1 MRTLLVLFLLCCL
14 TTVAFSQNYHT
25 AKTTT
30 EKALEAFREGQS
42 YMQQQ
47 ESAIALG
54 YFEKALKADGTFI
67 EAKLALAE
75 TYEEL
80 RDFFKAERAYE
91 EAIALSSDFSPVAYF
106 FLAQVEWQNDKFD
119 ECAQHLADYLKTNP
133 TNAKNKNKAE
143 RLLINARFAAEA
155 VKKPVPF
162 VLRNTG
168 AGINTKADEY
178 FPSLTADGQTLIFT
192 RNEFNDENFYSSTRK
207 DTTWQTATALEGVNT
222 RDNEGAQSI
231 SPDGSWLVFTA
242 CNRQDDGSQGSCDLY
257 WSQLKNK
264 AWTAAVPFS
273 ATINSSEWDS
283 QPTISADSK
292 TIIFSS
298 RRPGGR
304 GKEDIWITVR
314 QAGGK
319 WSKPQNLGPGI
330 NTGGVEQTP
339 FLHPDGQTM
348 YFASDSLPGMGGL
361 DLFVVRRTSD
371 STWGA
376 PQNLGYP
383 INTKANEVALTV
395 SLDGKT
401 AYYATNRAGG
411 KGGLDIY
418 SFDLPAA
425 ARPQPVTYVRALV
438 RDAQTNQPLVAK
450 IEFNDL
456 ANGRSFLSAST
467 KSDGSF
473 LVCLPAGKSYSLYVN
488 KEKYLFHSENFNLTE
503 TATVEKPFLLDIEL
517 EPISLDSTGH
527 MTGKPIVLRN
537 VFFET
542 GSASL
547 RSEST
552 AELDRLLD
560 LLHNNAN
567 LRIQIN
573 GHTDNVGSDASNQQ
587 LSEARAKAV
596 YDYLCTKGL
605 SPNRLKYK
613 GFGET
618 KPIDSNETNEGR
630 TSNRRTEFIV
640 W

>member
-1 MRTLLVLFLLCCL
+1 MRILLTVVACCVV
-14 TTVAFSQNYHT
+14 TAAAFSQKYHT
-25 AKTTT
+25 VETTP
-30 EKALEAFREGQS
+30 EKAREAFRDGQAQ
-42 YMQQQ
+42 MQQN
-47 ESAIALG
+47 EVAIALG
-54 YFEKALKADGTFI
+54 YFEKALKIDPVFI

-75 TYEEL
+75 TYEEM

-91 EAIALSSDFSPVAYF
+91 EALALDANFAPVTNL
-106 FLAQVEWQNDKFD
+106 FLAQVEWELDKFE
-119 ECAQHLADYLKTNP
+119 ECATHLDIYLKSNP
-133 TNAKNKNKAE
+133 THFKNKSKAE
-143 RLLINARFAAEA
+143 RLIRNARFAAEA

-162 VLRNTG
+162 VLKNVG
-168 AGINTKADEY
+168 GGINSKADEY
-178 FPSLTADGQTLIFT
+178 FPSLTADGQTLVFT
-192 RNEFNDENFYSSTRK
+192 RNEFSDENFYSSTLK
-207 DTTWQTATALEGVNT
+207 DTTWQTAIPLEGVNT

-231 SPDGSWLVFTA
+231 SPDGTWLVFTA

-264 AWTAAVPFS
+264 AWTKAVPFS
-273 ATINSSEWDS
+273 ATINSEEWDS

-298 RRPGGR
+298 RRPGGK
-304 GKEDIWITVR
+304 GKEDIWMTAR
-314 QAGGK
+314 LSNGK
-319 WSKPQNLGPGI
+319 WTKPMNLGPGI

-339 FLHPDGQTM
+339 FLHPDGKTL

-371 STWGA
+371 TTWGV

-395 SLDGKT
+395 SLDGRT
-401 AYYATNRAGG
+401 AYYATNRPGG

-418 SFDLPAA
+418 SFDLPVA
-425 ARPQPVTYVRALV
+425 ARPQPVTYVRAHV
-438 RDAQTNQPLVAK
+438 RDAETNQPLVAK

-456 ANGRSFLSAST
+456 GTGRSFLSATT
-467 KSDGSF
+467 KSDGTF

-488 KEKYLFHSENFNLTE
+488 RDKYLFHSENFDLKE
-503 TATVEKPFLLDIEL
+503 TATVDKPFLLDIEL
-517 EPISLDSTGH
+517 QPIPMDSTGH
-527 MTGKPIVLRN
+527 VTGKPIILRN

-542 GSASL
+542 GSAAL
-547 RSEST
+547 RAEST

-560 LLHNNAN
+560 LLQDNKN

-587 LSEARAKAV
+587 LSEARAKSV
-596 YDYLCTKGL
+596 YDYLCGKGL
-605 SPNRLKYK
+605 APNRLKYK
-613 GFGET
+613 GYGET
-618 KPIDSNETNEGR
+618 QPIETNETTEGR